1 MNYTITIEGSIATYQ
16 CYTGPIPVGVITA
29 VCMENGEWAPDP
41 GCRLPGQG
49 LCAITDMSTF

>member
-16 CYTGPIPVGVITA
+16 CCTGLIPVGVITA

-49 LCAITDMSTF
+49 LCAIH